1 MAPACGLPTRADAR
15 LALRNLGS
23 PDPVTGTGGS
33 AGVSEPFGDGPPGPP
48 SLLTGHPPHQA
59 CRDFLEL
66 AETHSRKW
74 QRALQYEQEQR
85 IHLEETIEQLAR
97 QHNSLERAFRSAPG
111 RAASPSKSF
120 SEGEP
125 APGHPPCSLG
135 VPSASW
141 LGFRGP
147 PGHAPLLPTPGA
159 RPCPCTP
166 MTGTGS
172 KDEPRGWAS
181 WVPGG
186 CPPNL
191 GLGGH
196 RCPGKG
202 KLGHWPAFWEMGEAS
217 RRREAPWAGG

>member
-1 MAPACGLPTRADAR
+1 MASLCSRAT
-15 LALRNLGS
+15 
-23 PDPVTGTGGS
+23 P
-33 AGVSEPFGDGPPGPP
+33 
-48 SLLTGHPPHQA
+48 HPPPQA

-85 IHLEETIEQLAR
+85 VHLEETIEQLAK

-111 RAASPSKSF
+111 RAANPSKSF
-120 SEGEP
+120 SEGER
-125 APGHPPCSLG
+125 APVHLPCSLG

-141 LGFRGP
+141 LGFCGP
-147 PGHAPLLPTPGA
+147 PRHTPLLPTPVA

-172 KDEPRGWAS
+172 KDEPRGQTS

-186 CPPNL
+186 RPPNL

-196 RCPGKG
+196 RHPGKG
-202 KLGHWPAFWEMGEAS
+202 KPGHWPAFWEMGEAS
-217 RRREAPWAGG
+217 GRREAPWAGG

>member
-1 MAPACGLPTRADAR
+1 MASLCSWA
-15 LALRNLGS
+15 
-23 PDPVTGTGGS
+23 
-33 AGVSEPFGDGPPGPP
+33 PPPP
-48 SLLTGHPPHQA
+48 PQA

-85 IHLEETIEQLAR
+85 VHLEETIEQLAK

-111 RAASPSKSF
+111 RAANPSKSF
-120 SEGEP
+120 SEGER
-125 APGHPPCSLG
+125 APVHLPCSLG

-141 LGFRGP
+141 LGFCGP
-147 PGHAPLLPTPGA
+147 PRHTPLLPTPVA

-172 KDEPRGWAS
+172 KDEPRGQTS

-186 CPPNL
+186 RPPNL

-196 RCPGKG
+196 RHPGKG
-202 KLGHWPAFWEMGEAS
+202 KPGHWPAFWEMGEAS
-217 RRREAPWAGG
+217 GRREAPWAGG